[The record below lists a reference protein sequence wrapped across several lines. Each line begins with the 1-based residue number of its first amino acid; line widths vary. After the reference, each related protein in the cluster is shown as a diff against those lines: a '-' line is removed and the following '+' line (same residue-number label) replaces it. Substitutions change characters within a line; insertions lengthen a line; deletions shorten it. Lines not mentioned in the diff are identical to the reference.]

1 MSWNENTRVEG
12 GSGLEAEHVLDE
24 GRDIAYQRRE
34 WIAQRIGWVTI
45 ALLVVAALLGLLGS
59 VGPSATGTHDGV
71 WTDRLTL
78 TTRGWSGT
86 THLRGS

>member
-1 MSWNENTRVEG
+1 
-12 GSGLEAEHVLDE
+12 
-24 GRDIAYQRRE
+24 
-34 WIAQRIGWVTI
+34 
-45 ALLVVAALLGLLGS
+45 LVVAALLGLLGS